1 MARNRLLME
10 PEESSS
16 PTKKPLDPLVKTA
29 LSISVGLI
37 VITVIG
43 MILTAPDRSIPPY
56 SVMAQAG
63 DIVTVSVP
71 PGTTDTEIE
80 ALLVRFRAI
89 RSEGREFQRL
99 KIKPTTPKE
108 PNARYDRLT
117 IYIMANPGLA
127 EDAVLHDYLAGN
139 DPTAKASFERGVR
152 GLYHLTP
159 QTEFAAVGFV
169 PGDARSWTGQT
180 PTRRVLFEERLDGK

>member
-1 MARNRLLME
+1 ME

-108 PNARYDRLT
+108 PNARYDRQRVSGWGASQ
-117 IYIMANPGLA
+117 YRQGLVRTGGA
-127 EDAVLHDYLAGN
+127 RALSPDTADRIRGGWICAG
-139 DPTAKASFERGVR
+139 GC
-152 GLYHLTP
+152 
-159 QTEFAAVGFV
+159 
-169 PGDARSWTGQT
+169 
-180 PTRRVLFEERLDGK
+180 

>member
-71 PGTTDTEIE
+71 PDTTDTEIE

-89 RSEGREFQRL
+89 RSESRAFQRP

-108 PNARYDRLT
+108 RNVRDDRLK
-117 IYIMANPGLA
+117 IYIMANPGLG
-127 EDAVLHDYLAGN
+127 EDAGVHDYPAGT
-139 DPTAKASFERGVR
+139 DPTRQ
-152 GLYHLTP
+152 P
-159 QTEFAAVGFV
+159 
-169 PGDARSWTGQT
+169 
-180 PTRRVLFEERLDGK
+180 

>member
-99 KIKPTTPKE
+99 K
-108 PNARYDRLT
+108 
-117 IYIMANPGLA
+117 
-127 EDAVLHDYLAGN
+127 
-139 DPTAKASFERGVR
+139 
-152 GLYHLTP
+152 
-159 QTEFAAVGFV
+159 
-169 PGDARSWTGQT
+169 RS
-180 PTRRVLFEERLDGK
+180 EERR